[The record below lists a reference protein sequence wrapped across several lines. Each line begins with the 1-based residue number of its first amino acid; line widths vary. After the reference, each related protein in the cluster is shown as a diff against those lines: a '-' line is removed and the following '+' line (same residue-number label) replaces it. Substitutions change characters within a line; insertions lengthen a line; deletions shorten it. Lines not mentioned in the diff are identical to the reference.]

1 MDAPH
6 GVKFAVNDHV
16 VATRGPLKGRYGVVR
31 WIDEEAREATV
42 VFDGE
47 GRHVNVVWHHLK
59 AAPGPQ
65 IATPAAPAHLTH
77 HDRRHKLSNPTSDVG
92 KKAAESPEEF
102 QKRDPASTSFESI
115 DRRSF

>member
-1 MDAPH
+1 MSGFDSSQITQLLWADE
-6 GVKFAVNDHV
+6 K
-16 VATRGPLKGRYGVVR
+16 TGRA
-31 WIDEEAREATV
+31 ETPEALLR
-42 VFDGE
+42 
-47 GRHVNVVWHHLK
+47 K
-59 AAPGPQ
+59 SP
-65 IATPAAPAHLTH
+65 TH